1 VAARHSERSVAI
13 SIAGALIVWG
23 FFNVEGATAYL
34 RDLQDIDPHLL
45 DGGHFVLED
54 QAEVVTDLIK
64 RFYGRRGARA
74 H

>member
-1 VAARHSERSVAI
+1 VAARHSGAI

-23 FFNVEGATAYL
+23 FFNAEGATAYL
-34 RDLQDIDPHLL
+34 RDLQAIDPHLL
-45 DGGHFVLED
+45 DGGHFMFED